1 MLRPYDRLI
10 KVFQRQVR
18 KVANEEN
25 LKPFNK
31 RSVNEAREMGKKGGK
46 ASGRARRK
54 KKTMQELMKATLS
67 LALKKDGKITD
78 AEVES
83 NLPGLAGQNMS
94 VMQALVLAQVK
105 KGLEGDG
112 NAFDRI
118 MELVGEKVSKQEITL
133 NTNPYT
139 SLSDA
144 ELKKLAEMDE

>member
-1 MLRPYDRLI
+1 M
-10 KVFQRQVR
+10 
-18 KVANEEN
+18 
-25 LKPFNK
+25 
-31 RSVNEAREMGKKGGK
+31 NEAREMGKKGGK

-54 KKTMQELMKATLS
+54 KKTMQELMKATLA

-78 AEVES
+78 AEIEQS
-83 NLPGLAGQNMS
+83 LPGLAGQNMS

-144 ELKKLAEMDE
+144 ELKKLAELDE

>member
-1 MLRPYDRLI
+1 M
-10 KVFQRQVR
+10 
-18 KVANEEN
+18 ANEKN
-25 LKPFNK
+25 LKPFAE
-31 RSVNEAREMGKKGGK
+31 RTESEQREIRKKGGK

-54 KKTMQELMKATLS
+54 KKTMQELMKATLA

-78 AEVES
+78 AEIEK
-83 NLPGLAGQNMS
+83 NLPGLASQNMS

-139 SLSDA
+139 GLSEA
-144 ELKKLAEMDE
+144 ELKKLAELDE